1 MLPDVIGAW
10 KNDGNRG
17 DPGGAGRNGVELDM
31 TSLHDVQPTSPTDT
45 AYQEPQVVDLFKH
58 HRAAYL
64 FKYQRQRA
72 EATYMPVKSV
82 Q

>member
-45 AYQEPQVVDLFKH
+45 AYQEPQVVDVETFFAFVIL
-58 HRAAYL
+58 
-64 FKYQRQRA
+64 
-72 EATYMPVKSV
+72 ATFSHL
-82 Q
+82 